1 MKRLALTLL
10 LVAALC
16 AAAGAQTRD
25 AQTQSAPTQG
35 IINEEKR
42 RDIIRL
48 LEVTKAADL
57 GTQIIQ
63 QMTGSLRESFAMMP
77 AETRDKIFKTFE
89 EEMSKEFGKEKM
101 IEMVVPIYDKYL
113 SAEDVKGL
121 IAFYESPLG
130 QRTIE
135 ALPAISREAY
145 EDGARRGREAGLRVM
160 SRLASEG
167 LLNPPSVLPT
177 PTKPKSKPHAR
188 RMRG

>member
-10 LVAALC
+10 LLAGLC
-16 AAAGAQTRD
+16 AAAG

-35 IINEEKR
+35 TINEEKR

-48 LEVTKAADL
+48 LEITKAADL

-135 ALPAISREAY
+135 ALPAIAREAY
-145 EDGARRGREAGLRVM
+145 ENGARRGREAGLRVM
-160 SRLASEG
+160 SRLATEG
-167 LLNPPSVLPT
+167 LLDPPKNKSFRP
-177 PTKPKSKPHAR
+177 PPKPPAR
-188 RMRG
+188 GRRG

>member
-1 MKRLALTLL
+1 MKRLTLTLL
-10 LVAALC
+10 LLAALC
-16 AAAGAQTRD
+16 ATAGAQTPA
-25 AQTQSAPTQG
+25 AQTQGAQTQTT
-35 IINEEKR
+35 ISEEKR

-48 LEVTKAADL
+48 LEITKAADL

-89 EEMSKEFGKEKM
+89 EEMSKEFSSEKM
-101 IEMVVPIYDKYL
+101 IEMVVPIYDKHL

-130 QRTIE
+130 QRTINS
-135 ALPAISREAY
+135 LPAIAREAY

-167 LLNPPSVLPT
+167 LMAAPEPPPQ
-177 PTKPKSKPHAR
+177 PKPKPKPR
-188 RMRG
+188 RKRA